1 MLYYGDKYRKMKVP
15 EIFFF
20 FFILRRQKSWIKN
33 KKIVE
38 IEFYFSFFRPPT
50 LDFR

>member
-15 EIFFF
+15 ENFF

-38 IEFYFSFFRPPT
+38 IEFLVFFVLRH
-50 LDFR
+50 